1 MKRTIAVKR
10 AELFREWVLA
20 TLANNEEYYFSTLS
34 LGIPDGESEDMVM
47 DDLMSGFYDDDI
59 DDALDVYSR
68 AKARYGKAGYYVNDK
83 LYYNETDALK
93 AYGRTIP
100 KRIYKFDYVG

>member
-34 LGIPDGESEDMVM
+34 LGIPDGESEDMVFE
-47 DDLMSGFYDDDI
+47 DLMFGEYDDDI
-59 DDALDVYSR
+59 DEMLEVYSR
-68 AKARYGKAGYYVNDK
+68 AKSRYSKDGYYVNGK
-83 LYYNETDALK
+83 LYDNETDALK

-100 KRIYKFDYVG
+100 KRIYKCY

>member
-34 LGIPDGESEDMVM
+34 LGIPDGDSEDVVM
-47 DDLMSGFYDDDI
+47 EDLMSGFYDDDI
-59 DDALDVYSR
+59 DDTLEVYSR
-68 AKARYGKAGYYVNDK
+68 AKSRYGRAGYYVNCK
-83 LYYNETDALK
+83 LYYNETDALT
-93 AYGRTIP
+93 AYGCSIP
-100 KRIYKFDYVG
+100 KRIYKVY

>member
-34 LGIPDGESEDMVM
+34 LGIPDGDSEDVVFE
-47 DDLMSGFYDDDI
+47 DLMFGEYDDDI
-59 DDALDVYSR
+59 DDTLEVYSR
-68 AKARYGKAGYYVNDK
+68 AKARYGKDGYYVNGK

-93 AYGRTIP
+93 AYGHKIP
-100 KRIYKFDYVG
+100 EHIFKFY

>member
-34 LGIPDGESEDMVM
+34 LGIPDGEDEDMVM

-59 DDALDVYSR
+59 DDTLEVYSR
-68 AKARYGKAGYYVNDK
+68 AKARYGKDGYYVNGN
-83 LYYNETDALK
+83 LYDNETDALK
-93 AYGRTIP
+93 AYGCSIP
-100 KRIYKFDYVG
+100 ERIHKVY

>member
-20 TLANNEEYYFSTLS
+20 TLANNEEYYMSTLS
-34 LGIPDGESEDMVM
+34 LGIPDGDSEDVVFE
-47 DDLMSGFYDDDI
+47 DLMFGEYDDDI
-59 DDALDVYSR
+59 DEMLEVYSR
-68 AKARYGKAGYYVNDK
+68 AKSRYGKAGYYVNDK
-83 LYYNETDALK
+83 LYYNETDALT

-100 KRIYKFDYVG
+100 ERIHKFY

>member
-20 TLANNEEYYFSTLS
+20 TLANNEEYYFSTLY
-34 LGIPDGESEDMVM
+34 LGIPDGEDEDMVM

-59 DDALDVYSR
+59 DDTLEVYSR
-68 AKARYGKAGYYVNDK
+68 AKSRYSKAGYYVNGK
-83 LYYNETDALK
+83 LYYNETDALT

-100 KRIYKFDYVG
+100 KRIYKLY

>member
-34 LGIPDGESEDMVM
+34 LGIPDGEDEDMVM
-47 DDLMSGFYDDDI
+47 DDLECGFYDDDI
-59 DDALDVYSR
+59 DEMLEVYSR
-68 AKARYGKAGYYVNDK
+68 AKSRYSKAGYYVNGK
-83 LYYNETDALK
+83 LYYNETDALT
-93 AYGRTIP
+93 AYGHKIP
-100 KRIYKFDYVG
+100 EHIFKFY

>member
-34 LGIPDGESEDMVM
+34 LGIPDGEDEDMVM

-59 DDALDVYSR
+59 DEMLEVYSR
-68 AKARYGKAGYYVNDK
+68 AKSRYGKAGYYVNGK
-83 LYYNETDALK
+83 LYDNETDALR
-93 AYGRTIP
+93 AYGCSIP
-100 KRIYKFDYVG
+100 ERIHKVY

>member
-34 LGIPDGESEDMVM
+34 LGIPDGESEDIVFE
-47 DDLMSGFYDDDI
+47 DLMFGEYDDDI
-59 DDALDVYSR
+59 DDTLEVYSR
-68 AKARYGKAGYYVNDK
+68 AKSRYGKDGYYVNGK
-83 LYYNETDALK
+83 LYDNETDALK

-100 KRIYKFDYVG
+100 ERIHKFY

>member
-20 TLANNEEYYFSTLS
+20 TLANNEEYYFSTLY
-34 LGIPDGESEDMVM
+34 LGIPDGEDEDMVM
-47 DDLMSGFYDDDI
+47 DDLMFGEYDDDI
-59 DDALDVYSR
+59 DEMLEVYSR
-68 AKARYGKAGYYVNDK
+68 AKSRYGKDGYYVNDK

-100 KRIYKFDYVG
+100 KRIYKCY

>member
-20 TLANNEEYYFSTLS
+20 TLANNEEYYFSTLY
-34 LGIPDGESEDMVM
+34 LGIPDGEDEDMVM

-59 DDALDVYSR
+59 DEMLEVYSR
-68 AKARYGKAGYYVNDK
+68 AKSRYGKAGYYVNDK
-83 LYYNETDALK
+83 LYDNETDALA

-100 KRIYKFDYVG
+100 KRIYKCY

>member
-1 MKRTIAVKR
+1 MKRMITAKR

-34 LGIPDGESEDMVM
+34 LGIPDGEDEDMVM

-59 DDALDVYSR
+59 DDTLDVYSI
-68 AKARYGKAGYYVNDK
+68 AKSRYGKDGYYVNGK
-83 LYYNETDALK
+83 LYDNETDALT
-93 AYGRTIP
+93 AYGHKIP
-100 KRIYKFDYVG
+100 EHIFKFH

>member
-34 LGIPDGESEDMVM
+34 LGIPDGDSEDVVFE
-47 DDLMSGFYDDDI
+47 DLMFGEYDDEI
-59 DDALDVYSR
+59 DDTLEVYSR
-68 AKARYGKAGYYVNDK
+68 AKSRYSKDGYYVNGK
-83 LYYNETDALK
+83 LYDNETDALT

-100 KRIYKFDYVG
+100 KRIHKFY

>member
-59 DDALDVYSR
+59 DDTLEVYSR
-68 AKARYGKAGYYVNDK
+68 AKSRYGKDGYYVNDN
-83 LYYNETDALK
+83 LYDNETDALK
-93 AYGRTIP
+93 AYGCPIP
-100 KRIYKFDYVG
+100 KRIYKCY

>member
-34 LGIPDGESEDMVM
+34 LGIPDGEDEDMVM

-59 DDALDVYSR
+59 DDTLEVYSR
-68 AKARYGKAGYYVNDK
+68 SKSRYGKDGYYVNDK
-83 LYYNETDALK
+83 LYYNEADALT

-100 KRIYKFDYVG
+100 ERIYKCC

>member
-1 MKRTIAVKR
+1 MKRTITVKR

-20 TLANNEEYYFSTLS
+20 TLANNEEYYFSTLA

-59 DDALDVYSR
+59 DDALEVYSR
-68 AKARYGKAGYYVNDK
+68 AKSRYDKDGYYVNDK
-83 LYYNETDALK
+83 LYDNETDALT
-93 AYGRTIP
+93 AYGHTIP
-100 KRIYKFDYVG
+100 ERIHKCY

>member
-34 LGIPDGESEDMVM
+34 LGIPDGDSEDMAM

-59 DDALDVYSR
+59 DEMLEVYSR
-68 AKARYGKAGYYVNDK
+68 AKLWYGKDGYYVNDN
-83 LYYNETDALK
+83 LYDNETDALK

-100 KRIYKFDYVG
+100 KRIYKSY

>member
-34 LGIPDGESEDMVM
+34 LGIPDGESEDMVFE
-47 DDLMSGFYDDDI
+47 DLMFGEYDDDI
-59 DDALDVYSR
+59 DEMLEVYSR
-68 AKARYGKAGYYVNDK
+68 AKSRYGKDGYYVNGK
-83 LYYNETDALK
+83 LYHNETDALK

-100 KRIYKFDYVG
+100 ERIYKCY

>member
-20 TLANNEEYYFSTLS
+20 TLANNEEYYFSTLY
-34 LGIPDGESEDMVM
+34 LGIPDGEDEDMVM

-59 DDALDVYSR
+59 DKMLEVYSI
-68 AKARYGKAGYYVNDK
+68 AKSRYGKAGYDVNGK
-83 LYYNETDALK
+83 LYNNETDALK
-93 AYGRTIP
+93 AYGHTIP
-100 KRIYKFDYVG
+100 KRVYKLY

>member
-59 DDALDVYSR
+59 DDTLEVYSR
-68 AKARYGKAGYYVNDK
+68 AKSRYSKDGYYVN
-83 LYYNETDALK
+83 
-93 AYGRTIP
+93 
-100 KRIYKFDYVG
+100 VGVRPDNVFHSVNLLSW

>member
-20 TLANNEEYYFSTLS
+20 TLANNEMYYVSTLS
-34 LGIPDGESEDMVM
+34 LGIPDGEDEDMVM
-47 DDLMSGFYDDDI
+47 DDLMSGFYDEDI
-59 DDALDVYSR
+59 ADTLEVYSR
-68 AKARYGKAGYYVNDK
+68 AQSRYGKEGYYVNGK
-83 LYYNETDALK
+83 LYDSETDALT

-100 KRIYKFDYVG
+100 KRIYKCY

>member
-1 MKRTIAVKR
+1 MKRMITAKR

-34 LGIPDGESEDMVM
+34 LGIPDGDSEDMVI

-59 DDALDVYSR
+59 DDTLEVYSR
-68 AKARYGKAGYYVNDK
+68 AKTRYAKDGYYVNGK

-93 AYGRTIP
+93 AYGCTIP
-100 KRIYKFDYVG
+100 ERIHKVY

>member
-20 TLANNEEYYFSTLS
+20 TLANNEEYYFSTLY
-34 LGIPDGESEDMVM
+34 LGIPDREDEDMVM

-59 DDALDVYSR
+59 DDALEVYSR
-68 AKARYGKAGYYVNDK
+68 AKSRYGNAGYYVNSK
-83 LYYNETDALK
+83 LYDNETDALT
-93 AYGRTIP
+93 AYGCTIP
-100 KRIYKFDYVG
+100 ERIHKSY